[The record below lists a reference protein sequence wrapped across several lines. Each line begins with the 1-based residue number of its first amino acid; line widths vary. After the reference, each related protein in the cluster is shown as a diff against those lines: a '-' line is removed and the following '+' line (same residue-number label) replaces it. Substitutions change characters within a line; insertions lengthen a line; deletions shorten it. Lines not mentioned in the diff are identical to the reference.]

1 VTALRVLP
9 PVHSPVTPGA
19 ILAGA
24 GACFDGA
31 AKARAAVGA
40 ALTEYYGPRAILL
53 TDSGTSALALAL
65 RAGAARAPG
74 PVALP
79 AYSCYDVATAA
90 DAAEVDVLLYDLD
103 PATLTPDA
111 AALRAVLERGARTVV
126 ITHLYGVPVEPAAV
140 NALLAGYDA
149 VLVED
154 AAQGAGAR
162 HGGRPLG
169 SYGSLAVLSFGR
181 GKGITAGRGGALL
194 ANDPDGLASL
204 ARAAERLGPGRTS
217 ASEPVALLAQWLLA
231 RPALYGIPASL
242 PFLGLGD
249 TIYRPPHHPRGMST
263 FALGVLSRSL
273 ASAEREAEVRR
284 ANAARLLA
292 ATSRSGGSV
301 TAVRSP
307 TAAMPGYLRLP
318 VLVSQQRRERFRSG
332 AARHLG
338 IMPGYPGTL
347 AELRRFTRARNPAE
361 VFPGARELVTSL
373 FTLPTH
379 GLLSQGDVAELERWI
394 VEPNG

>member
-9 PVHSPVTPGA
+9 PVYSPVTPGA
-19 ILAGA
+19 LVAGA
-24 GACFDGA
+24 GAALGGA
-31 AKARAAVGA
+31 VRTRAAVVAGLIDRFA
-40 ALTEYYGPRAILL
+40 PKGLLL

-65 RAGAARAPG
+65 RAAAARAPG

-79 AYSCYDVATAA
+79 AYACYDVATAA

-103 PATLTPDA
+103 AGTLTPDA
-111 AALRAVLERGARTVV
+111 ASLRSVLDRGARAVV
-126 ITHLYGVPVEPAAV
+126 IAHFYGVPVDLAAV

-169 SYGSLAVLSFGR
+169 AYGSLGVLSFGR

-194 ANDPDGLASL
+194 ANDSDGVAALGP
-204 ARAAERLGPGRTS
+204 AAERLNPGRTS
-217 ASEPVALLAQWLLA
+217 AIEPVALLAQWLLA
-231 RPALYGIPASL
+231 RPALYGIPAAL

-249 TIYRPPHHPRGMST
+249 TIYRSPHHPREMAS

-273 ASAEREAEVRR
+273 ASADQEAKARR

-292 ATSRSGGSV
+292 AVGRAGGGV
-301 TAVRSP
+301 TAVHSP
-307 TAAMPGYLRLP
+307 AAALPGYLRLP
-318 VLVSQQRRERFRSG
+318 LLVSEPERERFRSS
-332 AARHLG
+332 AARRLG
-338 IMPGYPGTL
+338 IMPAYPGTL
-347 AELRRFTRARNPAE
+347 AELQGFGRARNRSE
-361 VFPGARELVTSL
+361 RFPGARKLVASL

-379 GLLSQGDVAELERWI
+379 GRLTQGDVAALERWI
-394 VEPNG
+394 AGHNG